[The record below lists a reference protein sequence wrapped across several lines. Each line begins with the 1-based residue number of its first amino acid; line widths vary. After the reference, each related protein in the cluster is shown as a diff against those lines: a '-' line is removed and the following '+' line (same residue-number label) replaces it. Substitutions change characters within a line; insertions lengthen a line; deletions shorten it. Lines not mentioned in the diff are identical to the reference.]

1 VSIIQYEENFAIKMN
16 TKIILRNR
24 PNQTVTQD
32 NFQCIDADIEP
43 LKSGQVLVLNQW
55 LSLDPYVRGRMS
67 ERKSYAPSI
76 ALGDVVMGEAI
87 GTVIDSRS
95 DQFKA
100 GDKVIGML
108 GWQTHAIMNSAAIKS
123 IPQTPFSETRLL
135 GAAGMPGITAWIG
148 MMDICKPQAGE
159 TLFITSAAGSV
170 GSVAGQLAKIQGAHV
185 IGLAGSDE
193 KCAFAQDVLN
203 FDHCLS
209 YKNSSWLGNLNK
221 YAPNGIDGVFEN
233 VGGTLF
239 DSLIP
244 QMNPFSRIAI
254 CGLIAE
260 GLEEHF
266 HSINLRTLLANR
278 MLIQGFIVSDH
289 ITRWQE
295 IQKQLINLIAEQKIQ
310 IHEKIT
316 ENLQNA
322 PQAFIDLLEGRC
334 LGKQIIKLS

>member
-1 VSIIQYEENFAIKMN
+1 VLIIQYEENFAIKMN

-32 NFQCIDADIEP
+32 NFECIDVDIEP

-67 ERKSYAPSI
+67 ERKSYAPSM
-76 ALGDVVMGEAI
+76 ALGDVVMGEGI
-87 GTVIDSRS
+87 GIVIDSRS

-108 GWQTHAIMNSAAIKS
+108 GWQTHAVMNCAAIKP
-123 IPQTPFSETRLL
+123 IPQIPFSETYLL

-148 MMDICKPQAGE
+148 MMDICKPQPSE
-159 TLFITSAAGSV
+159 TILITSAAGSV
-170 GSVAGQLAKIQGAHV
+170 GSVAGQLAKLQGANI
-185 IGLAGSDE
+185 IGVVGSEE
-193 KCAFAQDVLN
+193 KCTYAQEVLN

-209 YKNSSWLGNLNK
+209 YQPSSWPGNLK
-221 YAPNGIDGVFEN
+221 RSSPNGIDGVFEN
-233 VGGTLF
+233 VGGSLF
-239 DSLIP
+239 DDLIP

-260 GLEEHF
+260 GLEEHL

-278 MLIQGFIVSDH
+278 MLIEGFIVSDH
-289 ITRWQE
+289 ISRWRE
-295 IQKQLINLIAEQKIQ
+295 IQTQLIGLIAEKKIQ
-310 IHEKIT
+310 VPEKIT

-322 PQAFIDLLEGRC
+322 PRTFIDLLEGRS

>member
-1 VSIIQYEENFAIKMN
+1 MN

-24 PNQTVTQD
+24 PNQTVTKD

-67 ERKSYAPSI
+67 ERKSYAPSME
-76 ALGDVVMGEAI
+76 LGDVVIGEGI
-87 GTVIDSRS
+87 GIVLDSQS

-108 GWQTHAIMNSAAIKS
+108 GWQTHAIMNSTAIKLIS
-123 IPQTPFSETRLL
+123 QIPFSETWLL

-148 MMDICKPQAGE
+148 MMDICKPQAGQ
-159 TLFITSAAGSV
+159 TLFISSAAGSV
-170 GSVAGQLAKIQGAHV
+170 GSVAGQLAKLQGANV
-185 IGLAGSDE
+185 VGVVGSKE
-193 KCAFAQDVLN
+193 KCAYVQDVLN
-203 FDHCLS
+203 FDSCLS
-209 YKNSSWLGNLNK
+209 YKHSSWPSNLK
-221 YAPNGIDGVFEN
+221 QSAPNGIDGIFEN
-233 VGGTLF
+233 VGGKLF
-239 DSLIP
+239 DELIP

-266 HSINLRTLLANR
+266 HSINLRTLLAKR

-289 ITRWQE
+289 VSRWRE
-295 IQKQLINLIAEQKIQ
+295 IQKQLIDLIVRQKIQ
-310 IHEKIT
+310 VHEKIS
-316 ENLQNA
+316 EGLQNA
-322 PQAFIDLLEGRC
+322 PQTFIDLLEGRC

>member
-1 VSIIQYEENFAIKMN
+1 MN

-24 PNQTVTQD
+24 PNQTVTKD

-67 ERKSYAPSI
+67 ERKSYAPSME
-76 ALGDVVMGEAI
+76 LGDVVIGEGI
-87 GTVIDSRS
+87 GIVLDSQS

-108 GWQTHAIMNSAAIKS
+108 GWQTHAIMNSTAIKL
-123 IPQTPFSETRLL
+123 IPQTPFSETWLL

-148 MMDICKPQAGE
+148 MMDICKPQAGQ
-159 TLFITSAAGSV
+159 TLFISSAAGSV
-170 GSVAGQLAKIQGAHV
+170 GSVAGQLAKLQGANV
-185 IGLAGSDE
+185 VGVVGSEE
-193 KCAFAQDVLN
+193 KCAYVQDVLN
-203 FDHCLS
+203 FDSCLS
-209 YKNSSWLGNLNK
+209 YKHSSWPINLK
-221 YAPNGIDGVFEN
+221 QSAPNGIDGIFEN

-239 DSLIP
+239 DELIP

-266 HSINLRTLLANR
+266 HSINLRTLLAKR
-278 MLIQGFIVSDH
+278 ILIQGFIVSDH
-289 ITRWQE
+289 VSRWRE
-295 IQKQLINLIAEQKIQ
+295 IQKQLIDLIVRQKIQ
-310 IHEKIT
+310 VHEKIT
-316 ENLQNA
+316 EGLQNA
-322 PQAFIDLLEGRC
+322 PQTFIDLLEGRC

>member
-1 VSIIQYEENFAIKMN
+1 MN

-24 PNQTVTQD
+24 PNQTLTQD
-32 NFQCIDADIEP
+32 NFECIDADIAP
-43 LKSGQVLVLNQW
+43 LKNGQVLVLNQW

-67 ERKSYAPSI
+67 ERKSYAPYI
-76 ALGDVVMGEAI
+76 ALGDVVIGEGI
-87 GTVIDSRS
+87 GIVIDSQS
-95 DQFKA
+95 DQFQT

-108 GWQTHAIMNSAAIKS
+108 GWQTHALMNATSIKL
-123 IPQTPFSETRLL
+123 IPQAPFSETWLL

-159 TLFITSAAGSV
+159 TILITSAAGSV
-170 GSVAGQLAKIQGAHV
+170 GSIAGQLAKLHGANV
-185 IGLAGSDE
+185 IGVAGSEE
-193 KCAFAQDVLN
+193 KCAYAQDVLN

-209 YKNSSWLGNLNK
+209 YKHDNWPDQLNQ

-239 DSLIP
+239 DHLIP

-266 HSINLRTLLANR
+266 HSINLRTLLAKR

-289 ITRWQE
+289 VSRWRE
-295 IQKQLINLIAEQKIQ
+295 IQKQLIELIIEQKIQ
-310 IHEKIT
+310 VHEKIT
-316 ENLQNA
+316 EGLQNA
-322 PQAFIDLLEGRC
+322 PHTFLDLLEGKC

>member
-1 VSIIQYEENFAIKMN
+1 MN

-24 PNQTVTQD
+24 PNQTVTKD

-67 ERKSYAPSI
+67 ERKSYAPSME
-76 ALGDVVMGEAI
+76 LGDVVIGEGI
-87 GTVIDSRS
+87 GIVLDSQS

-108 GWQTHAIMNSAAIKS
+108 GWQTHAIMNSTAIKL
-123 IPQTPFSETRLL
+123 IPQTPFSETWLL

-148 MMDICKPQAGE
+148 MMDICKPQAGQ
-159 TLFITSAAGSV
+159 TLFISSAAGSV
-170 GSVAGQLAKIQGAHV
+170 GSVAGQLAKLQGANV
-185 IGLAGSDE
+185 VGVVGSKE
-193 KCAFAQDVLN
+193 KCAYVQDVLN
-203 FDHCLS
+203 FDSCLS
-209 YKNSSWLGNLNK
+209 YKHSSWPSNLNQS
-221 YAPNGIDGVFEN
+221 APNGIDGIFEN

-239 DSLIP
+239 DELIP

-266 HSINLRTLLANR
+266 HSINLRTLLAKR

-289 ITRWQE
+289 VSRWRE
-295 IQKQLINLIAEQKIQ
+295 IQKQLIDLIVRQKIQ
-310 IHEKIT
+310 VYEKIT
-316 ENLQNA
+316 EGLQNA
-322 PQAFIDLLEGRC
+322 PQTFIDLLEGRC

>member
-1 VSIIQYEENFAIKMN
+1 MN

-32 NFQCIDADIEP
+32 NFECIDADIEP
-43 LKSGQVLVLNQW
+43 LKNGQVLVLNQW

-67 ERKSYAPSI
+67 ERKSYALSME
-76 ALGDVVMGEAI
+76 LGDVVMGEGI
-87 GTVIDSRS
+87 GIIINSQS

-108 GWQTHAIMNSAAIKS
+108 GWQTHAVMNSAAIKL
-123 IPQTPFSETRLL
+123 IPEAPFSETWLL

-148 MMDICKPQAGE
+148 MMEICKPQVGE
-159 TLFITSAAGSV
+159 TLLITSAAGSV
-170 GSVAGQLAKIQGAHV
+170 GSIAGQLAKVQGANV
-185 IGLAGSDE
+185 LGIAGSEE
-193 KCAFAQDVLN
+193 KCAYVQDVLN
-203 FDHCLS
+203 FDRCLS
-209 YKNSSWLGNLNK
+209 YKHSSWTSNLNK

-239 DSLIP
+239 DGLIP

-260 GLEEHF
+260 GLEERF

-289 ITRWQE
+289 VSRWRE
-295 IQKQLINLIAEQKIQ
+295 IQKQLIGLLVEQKIRV
-310 IHEKIT
+310 HEKIT
-316 ENLQNA
+316 EGIQNA
-322 PQAFIDLLEGRC
+322 PQTFIDLLEGKC

>member
-1 VSIIQYEENFAIKMN
+1 MN

-32 NFQCIDADIEP
+32 NFECIDADIEP
-43 LKSGQVLVLNQW
+43 LRSGQVLVLNQW
-55 LSLDPYVRGRMS
+55 LSLDPYVRGRMT
-67 ERKSYAPSI
+67 ERKSYAPSM
-76 ALGDVVMGEAI
+76 ALGDVVMGEGI
-87 GTVIDSRS
+87 GIVIDSQS

-108 GWQTHAIMNSAAIKS
+108 GWQTHAVMNSSAIKL
-123 IPQTPFSETRLL
+123 IPEIPFSETWLL

-159 TLFITSAAGSV
+159 TILVTSAAGSV
-170 GSVAGQLAKIQGAHV
+170 GSVAGQLAKLQGAHI
-185 IGLAGSDE
+185 IGIAGPEE
-193 KCAFAQDVLN
+193 KCAYVQDALN
-203 FDHCLS
+203 FDYCLS
-209 YKNSSWLGNLNK
+209 YQHCNWLSNFNK
-221 YAPNGIDGVFEN
+221 YAPNGIDGLFEN

-239 DSLIP
+239 DSLTP
-244 QMNPFSRIAI
+244 QMNPYSRIAI

-260 GLEEHF
+260 GLEEQL

-289 ITRWQE
+289 VARWRE
-295 IQKQLINLIAEQKIQ
+295 IQKQLIDLIAEQKIQ
-310 IHEKIT
+310 VHEKIT

-322 PQAFIDLLEGRC
+322 PQTLIDLLEGRC

>member
-1 VSIIQYEENFAIKMN
+1 MN

-24 PNQTVTQD
+24 PNQTVTKD

-67 ERKSYAPSI
+67 ERKSYAPSME
-76 ALGDVVMGEAI
+76 LGDVVIGEGI
-87 GTVIDSRS
+87 GIVLDSQS
-95 DQFKA
+95 HQFKA

-108 GWQTHAIMNSAAIKS
+108 GWQTHAIMNSTAIKL
-123 IPQTPFSETRLL
+123 IPQTPFSETWLL

-148 MMDICKPQAGE
+148 MMDICKPQAGQ
-159 TLFITSAAGSV
+159 TLFISSAAGSV
-170 GSVAGQLAKIQGAHV
+170 GSVAGQLAKLQGANV
-185 IGLAGSDE
+185 VGVVGSKE
-193 KCAFAQDVLN
+193 KCAYVQDVLN
-203 FDHCLS
+203 FDSCLS
-209 YKNSSWLGNLNK
+209 YKHSSWPSNLNQS
-221 YAPNGIDGVFEN
+221 APNGIDGIFEN

-239 DSLIP
+239 DELIP

-266 HSINLRTLLANR
+266 HSINLRTLLAKR

-289 ITRWQE
+289 VSRWRE
-295 IQKQLINLIAEQKIQ
+295 IQKQLIDLIVRQKIQ
-310 IHEKIT
+310 VHEKIT
-316 ENLQNA
+316 EGLQNA
-322 PQAFIDLLEGRC
+322 PQTFIDLLEGRC

>member
-1 VSIIQYEENFAIKMN
+1 MN

-32 NFQCIDADIEP
+32 NFECIDVDIEP
-43 LKSGQVLVLNQW
+43 LKSDQVLVLNQW

-67 ERKSYAPSI
+67 ERKSYSPSLL
-76 ALGDVVMGEAI
+76 LGDVVMGEGI
-87 GTVIDSRS
+87 GIVIDSQS

-108 GWQTHAIMNSAAIKS
+108 GWQTHAVMNCAAIKL
-123 IPQTPFSETRLL
+123 IPEIPFSETWLL

-159 TLFITSAAGSV
+159 TILISSAAGSV
-170 GSVAGQLAKIQGAHV
+170 GSIAGQLAKLQGANV
-185 IGLAGSDE
+185 IGVAGSEE
-193 KCAFAQDVLN
+193 KCAYVQDVLN
-203 FDHCLS
+203 FDYCLS
-209 YKNSSWLGNLNK
+209 YQHSGWLSNLNK
-221 YAPNGIDGVFEN
+221 SAPNGIDAVFEN
-233 VGGTLF
+233 VGGALF

-260 GLEEHF
+260 GLEEHL

-278 MLIQGFIVSDH
+278 ILIQGFIVSDH
-289 ITRWQE
+289 ASRWRE
-295 IQKQLINLIAEQKIQ
+295 IQKQLIDLIVEQKLQ
-310 IHEKIT
+310 VHEKIT

-322 PQAFIDLLEGRC
+322 PQTFIDLLEGRC

>member
-1 VSIIQYEENFAIKMN
+1 MN
-16 TKIILRNR
+16 TKIILRKR

-32 NFQCIDADIEP
+32 NFECIDDDIEP
-43 LKSGQVLVLNQW
+43 LRIGQVLVLNQW

-67 ERKSYAPSI
+67 ERKSYAPSM
-76 ALGDVVMGEAI
+76 ALGDVVMGEGI
-87 GTVIDSRS
+87 GIVLDSRS

-100 GDKVIGML
+100 RDKVIGML
-108 GWQTHAIMNSAAIKS
+108 GWQTHAVMNCASIKL
-123 IPQTPFSETRLL
+123 IPEIPFSETWLL

-148 MMDICKPQAGE
+148 MMDICKPQASE
-159 TLFITSAAGSV
+159 TILISSAAGSV
-170 GSVAGQLAKIQGAHV
+170 GSIAGQLAKLQGAHV
-185 IGLAGSDE
+185 IGFAGSEE
-193 KCAFAQDVLN
+193 KCAYVQDVLN

-209 YKNSSWLGNLNK
+209 YKHSNLVNNLNK
-221 YAPNGIDGVFEN
+221 HAPNGIDGMFEN
-233 VGGTLF
+233 VGGALF

-244 QMNPFSRIAI
+244 QMNPFSRIVI

-260 GLEEHF
+260 GLEERL

-289 ITRWQE
+289 MSRWRE
-295 IQKQLINLIAEQKIQ
+295 IQRQLIGLLAEQKIQ
-310 IHEKIT
+310 VHEKIT

-322 PQAFIDLLEGRC
+322 PQTFIDLLEGRG

>member
-1 VSIIQYEENFAIKMN
+1 MN

-32 NFQCIDADIEP
+32 NFECIDADIEP
-43 LKSGQVLVLNQW
+43 LRSDQVLVLNQW

-76 ALGDVVMGEAI
+76 ALGDVVMGEGI
-87 GTVIDSRS
+87 GIVIDSQS
-95 DQFKA
+95 DQFKP

-108 GWQTHAIMNSAAIKS
+108 GWQTHAVMNCAAIKL
-123 IPQTPFSETRLL
+123 IPEIPFSETWLL

-159 TLFITSAAGSV
+159 TILITSAAGTV
-170 GSVAGQLAKIQGAHV
+170 GSVAGQLAKLQGANV
-185 IGLAGSDE
+185 IGVAGSEE
-193 KCAFAQDVLN
+193 KCAYVQDVFN

-209 YKNSSWLGNLNK
+209 YQHSNWLSNLNK

-233 VGGTLF
+233 VGGALF
-239 DSLIP
+239 DSMIP

-260 GLEEHF
+260 GLEEHL

-289 ITRWQE
+289 VSRWKD
-295 IQKQLINLIAEQKIQ
+295 IQKQLIDLIVKKKIQ
-310 IHEKIT
+310 VHEKIT

-322 PQAFIDLLEGRC
+322 PQTFIDLFEGSY

>member
-1 VSIIQYEENFAIKMN
+1 MN

-24 PNQTVTQD
+24 PNQTVTKD

-67 ERKSYAPSI
+67 ERKSYAPSME
-76 ALGDVVMGEAI
+76 LGDVVIGEGI
-87 GTVIDSRS
+87 GIVLDSQS

-108 GWQTHAIMNSAAIKS
+108 GWQTHAIMNSTAIKL
-123 IPQTPFSETRLL
+123 IPQTPFSETWLL

-148 MMDICKPQAGE
+148 MMDICKPQAGQ
-159 TLFITSAAGSV
+159 TLFISSAAGSV
-170 GSVAGQLAKIQGAHV
+170 GSVAGQLAKLQGANV
-185 IGLAGSDE
+185 VGVVGSEE
-193 KCAFAQDVLN
+193 KCAYVQDVLN
-203 FDHCLS
+203 FDSCLS
-209 YKNSSWLGNLNK
+209 YKHSSWPSNLNQS
-221 YAPNGIDGVFEN
+221 APNGIDGIFEN

-239 DSLIP
+239 DELIP

-266 HSINLRTLLANR
+266 HSINLRTLLAKR

-289 ITRWQE
+289 VSRWRE
-295 IQKQLINLIAEQKIQ
+295 IQKQLIDLIVKQKIQ
-310 IHEKIT
+310 VYEKIT
-316 ENLQNA
+316 EGLQNA
-322 PQAFIDLLEGRC
+322 PQTFIDLLEGRC

>member
-1 VSIIQYEENFAIKMN
+1 MN

-32 NFQCIDADIEP
+32 NFECIDADIEP
-43 LKSGQVLVLNQW
+43 LKYGQVLVLNQW

-67 ERKSYAPSI
+67 ERKSYAPSME
-76 ALGDVVMGEAI
+76 LGDVVMGEGI
-87 GTVIDSRS
+87 GTVINSQS

-108 GWQTHAIMNSAAIKS
+108 GWQTHAVMNAAAIKL
-123 IPQTPFSETRLL
+123 IPEAPFSDTWLL

-148 MMDICKPQAGE
+148 MMEICKPQAGE
-159 TLFITSAAGSV
+159 TLLITSAAGSV
-170 GSVAGQLAKIQGAHV
+170 GSIAGQLAKVQGANV
-185 IGLAGSDE
+185 VGVAGSEE
-193 KCAFAQDVLN
+193 KCAYVQDVLN

-209 YKNSSWLGNLNK
+209 YKHSSWPSNLNK
-221 YAPNGIDGVFEN
+221 HAPNGIDGLFEN
-233 VGGTLF
+233 VGGALF

-260 GLEEHF
+260 GIEEHF

-289 ITRWQE
+289 VSRWRE
-295 IQKQLINLIAEQKIQ
+295 IQKQLIGLLVEQKIRV
-310 IHEKIT
+310 HEKIT
-316 ENLQNA
+316 EGIKNA
-322 PQAFIDLLEGRC
+322 PQTFIDLLEGKC

>member
-1 VSIIQYEENFAIKMN
+1 MN

-32 NFQCIDADIEP
+32 NFECIDADIEP
-43 LKSGQVLVLNQW
+43 LRSGQVLVLNQW

-67 ERKSYAPSI
+67 GRKSYVPPMV
-76 ALGDVVMGEAI
+76 LGDVVMGEGI
-87 GTVIDSRS
+87 GIVIDSQS

-108 GWQTHAIMNSAAIKS
+108 GWQTHAVMNCAAIKL
-123 IPQTPFSETRLL
+123 IPEIPFSETWLL

-148 MMDICKPQAGE
+148 MMDICKPQAAE
-159 TLFITSAAGSV
+159 TILITSAAGSV
-170 GSVAGQLAKIQGAHV
+170 GSVAGQLAKLQGANV
-185 IGLAGSDE
+185 IGVTSSEE
-193 KCAFAQDVLN
+193 KCAYVQDVLN

-209 YKNSSWLGNLNK
+209 YKCSDWPDNLNK
-221 YAPNGIDGVFEN
+221 YAPKGIDGIFEN

-239 DSLIP
+239 DGLIP
-244 QMNPFSRIAI
+244 RMNPFSRIAI

-260 GLEEHF
+260 GLEERL

-289 ITRWQE
+289 VARWRE
-295 IQKQLINLIAEQKIQ
+295 IQRQLIDLIVEQKIQ
-310 IHEKIT
+310 VHEKIT

-322 PQAFIDLLEGRC
+322 PQTFIDLLEGRC
-334 LGKQIIKLS
+334 LGKQIIQLS

>member
-1 VSIIQYEENFAIKMN
+1 MN

-32 NFQCIDADIEP
+32 NFECIDADIVP
-43 LKSGQVLVLNQW
+43 LRSGQVLVLNQW

-67 ERKSYAPSI
+67 ERKSYAPSM
-76 ALGDVVMGEAI
+76 ALGDVVLGEGI
-87 GTVIDSRS
+87 GIVIDSQS
-95 DQFKA
+95 DQFKP
-100 GDKVIGML
+100 GDKIIGML
-108 GWQTHAIMNSAAIKS
+108 GWQTHAVMNCSAIKL
-123 IPQTPFSETRLL
+123 IPEIPFSETWLL

-159 TLFITSAAGSV
+159 TILISSAAGSV
-170 GSVAGQLAKIQGAHV
+170 GSVAGQLAKLQGAHV
-185 IGLAGSDE
+185 IGVAGSEE
-193 KCAFAQDVLN
+193 KCIYVQDVLN
-203 FDHCLS
+203 FDHCLFYQHS
-209 YKNSSWLGNLNK
+209 NWVNNLNK
-221 YAPNGIDGVFEN
+221 SAPNGIDGVFEN
-233 VGGTLF
+233 VGGALF

-260 GLEEHF
+260 GLQEHL

-289 ITRWQE
+289 VARWRE
-295 IQKQLINLIAEQKIQ
+295 IQKQIIDLIVEQKIQ
-310 IHEKIT
+310 VHEKIT

-322 PQAFIDLLEGRC
+322 PQTFIDLLESRC

>member
-1 VSIIQYEENFAIKMN
+1 MN

-24 PNQTVTQD
+24 PNQTVTKD

-67 ERKSYAPSI
+67 ERKSYAPSME
-76 ALGDVVMGEAI
+76 LGDVVIGEGI
-87 GTVIDSRS
+87 GIVLDSQS
-95 DQFKA
+95 HQFKA

-108 GWQTHAIMNSAAIKS
+108 GWQTHAIMNSTAIKL
-123 IPQTPFSETRLL
+123 IPQTPFSETWLL

-148 MMDICKPQAGE
+148 MMDICKPQAGQ
-159 TLFITSAAGSV
+159 TLFISSAAGSV
-170 GSVAGQLAKIQGAHV
+170 GSVAGQLAKLQGANV
-185 IGLAGSDE
+185 VGVVGSKE
-193 KCAFAQDVLN
+193 KCAYVQDVLN
-203 FDHCLS
+203 FDSCLS
-209 YKNSSWLGNLNK
+209 YKHSSWPSNLNQS
-221 YAPNGIDGVFEN
+221 APNGIDGIFEN

-239 DSLIP
+239 DELIP

-266 HSINLRTLLANR
+266 HSINLRTLLAKR

-289 ITRWQE
+289 VSRWRE
-295 IQKQLINLIAEQKIQ
+295 IQKQLIDLIVRQKIQ
-310 IHEKIT
+310 VYEKIT
-316 ENLQNA
+316 EGLQNA
-322 PQAFIDLLEGRC
+322 PQTFIDLLEGRC

>member
-1 VSIIQYEENFAIKMN
+1 MN

-24 PNQTVTQD
+24 PNQTVTKD

-67 ERKSYAPSI
+67 ERKSYAPSME
-76 ALGDVVMGEAI
+76 LGDVVIGEGI
-87 GTVIDSRS
+87 GIVLDSQS

-108 GWQTHAIMNSAAIKS
+108 GWQTHAIMNSTAIKL
-123 IPQTPFSETRLL
+123 IPQTPFSETWLL

-148 MMDICKPQAGE
+148 MMDICKPQAGQ
-159 TLFITSAAGSV
+159 TLFISSAAGSV
-170 GSVAGQLAKIQGAHV
+170 GSVAGQLAKLQGANV
-185 IGLAGSDE
+185 VGVAGSKE
-193 KCAFAQDVLN
+193 KCAYVQDVLN
-203 FDHCLS
+203 FDSCLS
-209 YKNSSWLGNLNK
+209 YKHSSWPINLK
-221 YAPNGIDGVFEN
+221 QSAPNGIDGIFEN

-239 DSLIP
+239 DELIP

-266 HSINLRTLLANR
+266 HSINLRTLLAKR
-278 MLIQGFIVSDH
+278 ILIQGFIVSDH
-289 ITRWQE
+289 VSRWRE
-295 IQKQLINLIAEQKIQ
+295 IQKQLVDLIVRQKIQ
-310 IHEKIT
+310 VHEKIT
-316 ENLQNA
+316 EGLQNT
-322 PQAFIDLLEGRC
+322 PQTFIDLLEGRC

>member
-1 VSIIQYEENFAIKMN
+1 MN

-24 PNQTVTQD
+24 PNQTVTKD

-67 ERKSYAPSI
+67 ERKSYAPSME
-76 ALGDVVMGEAI
+76 LGDVVMGEGI
-87 GTVIDSRS
+87 GIVLDSQS

-108 GWQTHAIMNSAAIKS
+108 GWQTHAIMNSTAIKL
-123 IPQTPFSETRLL
+123 IPQTPFSETWLL

-148 MMDICKPQAGE
+148 MMDICKPQAGQ
-159 TLFITSAAGSV
+159 TLFISSAAGSV
-170 GSVAGQLAKIQGAHV
+170 GSVAGQLAKLQGANV
-185 IGLAGSDE
+185 VGVVGSKE
-193 KCAFAQDVLN
+193 KCAYVQDVLN
-203 FDHCLS
+203 FDSCLS
-209 YKNSSWLGNLNK
+209 YMHSSWPSNLK
-221 YAPNGIDGVFEN
+221 QSAPNGIDGIFEN

-239 DSLIP
+239 DELIP

-266 HSINLRTLLANR
+266 HSINLRTLLAKR

-289 ITRWQE
+289 VSRWRE
-295 IQKQLINLIAEQKIQ
+295 IQKQLIDLIVRQKIQ
-310 IHEKIT
+310 VHEKIT
-316 ENLQNA
+316 EGLQNA
-322 PQAFIDLLEGRC
+322 PQTFIDLLEGRC

>member
-1 VSIIQYEENFAIKMN
+1 MN

-32 NFQCIDADIEP
+32 NFECIDADIVP
-43 LKSGQVLVLNQW
+43 LRSGQVLVLNQW
-55 LSLDPYVRGRMS
+55 LSLDPYVRGRIS
-67 ERKSYAPSI
+67 ERKSYAPSM
-76 ALGDVVMGEAI
+76 ALGDVVLGEGI
-87 GTVIDSRS
+87 GIVIDSQS
-95 DQFKA
+95 VQFKP

-108 GWQTHAIMNSAAIKS
+108 GWQTHAVMNCSAIKL
-123 IPQTPFSETRLL
+123 IPEIPFSETWLL

-148 MMDICKPQAGE
+148 MIDICKPQAGE
-159 TLFITSAAGSV
+159 TILISSAAGSV
-170 GSVAGQLAKIQGAHV
+170 GSVAGQLAKLQGAHV
-185 IGLAGSDE
+185 IGVAGSEE
-193 KCAFAQDVLN
+193 KCIYVQDVLN
-203 FDHCLS
+203 FDHCLFYQHS
-209 YKNSSWLGNLNK
+209 NWVNNLNK
-221 YAPNGIDGVFEN
+221 SAPNGIDGVFEN
-233 VGGTLF
+233 VGGALF

-260 GLEEHF
+260 GLEEHL

-289 ITRWQE
+289 VARWRE
-295 IQKQLINLIAEQKIQ
+295 IQKQLIDLIVEQKIQ
-310 IHEKIT
+310 VHEKIT

-322 PQAFIDLLEGRC
+322 PQTFIDLLESRC

>member
-1 VSIIQYEENFAIKMN
+1 MN

-24 PNQTVTQD
+24 PNQTVTKD

-67 ERKSYAPSI
+67 ERKSYAPSME
-76 ALGDVVMGEAI
+76 LGDVVMGEGI
-87 GTVIDSRS
+87 GIVLDSQS
-95 DQFKA
+95 HQFKA

-108 GWQTHAIMNSAAIKS
+108 GWQTHAIMNSTAIKL
-123 IPQTPFSETRLL
+123 IPQTPFSETWLL

-148 MMDICKPQAGE
+148 MMDICKPQAGQ
-159 TLFITSAAGSV
+159 TLFISSAAGSV
-170 GSVAGQLAKIQGAHV
+170 GSVAGQLAKLQGANV
-185 IGLAGSDE
+185 VGVVGSKE
-193 KCAFAQDVLN
+193 KCAYVQDVLN
-203 FDHCLS
+203 FDSCLS
-209 YKNSSWLGNLNK
+209 YKHSSWPSNLNQS
-221 YAPNGIDGVFEN
+221 APNGIDGIFEN

-239 DSLIP
+239 DELIP

-266 HSINLRTLLANR
+266 HSINLRTLLAKR
-278 MLIQGFIVSDH
+278 MSIQGFIVSDH
-289 ITRWQE
+289 VSRWRE
-295 IQKQLINLIAEQKIQ
+295 IQKQLIDLIVRQKIQ
-310 IHEKIT
+310 VHEKIT
-316 ENLQNA
+316 EGLQNA
-322 PQAFIDLLEGRC
+322 PQTFIDLLEGRC

>member
-1 VSIIQYEENFAIKMN
+1 MN

-24 PNQTVTQD
+24 PNQTVTKD

-67 ERKSYAPSI
+67 ERKSYAPSME
-76 ALGDVVMGEAI
+76 LGDVVIGEGI
-87 GTVIDSRS
+87 GIVLDSQS

-108 GWQTHAIMNSAAIKS
+108 GWQTHAIMNSTAIKL
-123 IPQTPFSETRLL
+123 IPQTPFSETWLL

-148 MMDICKPQAGE
+148 MMDICKPQAGQ
-159 TLFITSAAGSV
+159 TLFISSAAGSV
-170 GSVAGQLAKIQGAHV
+170 GSVAGQLAKLQGANV
-185 IGLAGSDE
+185 VGVVGSEE
-193 KCAFAQDVLN
+193 KCAYVQDVLN
-203 FDHCLS
+203 FDSCLS
-209 YKNSSWLGNLNK
+209 YKHSSWPSNLDQS
-221 YAPNGIDGVFEN
+221 APNGIDGIFEN

-239 DSLIP
+239 DELIP

-266 HSINLRTLLANR
+266 HSINLRTLLAKR

-289 ITRWQE
+289 VSRWRE
-295 IQKQLINLIAEQKIQ
+295 IQKQLIDLIVRQKIQ
-310 IHEKIT
+310 VYEKIT
-316 ENLQNA
+316 EGLQNA
-322 PQAFIDLLEGRC
+322 PQTFIDLLEGRC